1 MYNYK
6 AKLNRAVDGDTVNMT
21 IDLGFR
27 LFYTAN
33 CRLAGIN
40 APEMNTEEG
49 KKSKIALEMML
60 TDNYKLIDNLSD
72 FMYDIQSIGLD
83 KYGRPIVIIRHNGI
97 DINIEMI
104 KKGYAVKY
112 YQYGVFRNRIFR

>member
-6 AKLNRAVDGDTVNMT
+6 AIVNKVVDGDTVNLT

-27 LFYTAN
+27 LTYTAN

-40 APEMNTEEG
+40 APEINTEEG
-49 KKSKIALEMML
+49 KAAKDALRLMVGQGEE
-60 TDNYKLIDNLSD
+60 IDIIST
-72 FMYDIQSIGLD
+72 GLD
-83 KYGRPIVIIRHNGI
+83 KYGRPIVVIKYNGI

-104 KKGYAVKY
+104 KKGFAVKY
-112 YQYGVFRNRIFR
+112 

>member
-6 AKLNRAVDGDTVNMT
+6 AKVNRIIDGDTVNLT

-27 LFYTAN
+27 LTYTAN

-40 APEMNTEEG
+40 APELKNVDG
-49 KKSKIALEMML
+49 IVSHGVLSAL
-60 TDNYKLIDNLSD
+60 LSD
-72 FMYDIQSIGLD
+72 AKIVDIISTGLD
-83 KYGRPIVIIRHNGI
+83 KYGRPLVIIKYDGV

-104 KKGYAVKY
+104 KSGYAVKY
-112 YQYGVFRNRIFR
+112 

>member
-1 MYNYK
+1 MYIYK
-6 AKLNRAVDGDTVNMT
+6 AKFNRVIDGDTVNLT

-27 LFYTAN
+27 LTYTAN

-49 KKSKIALEMML
+49 KKSKIALLMML
-60 TDNYKLIDNLSD
+60 TDNYKLIDNLDD

-112 YQYGVFRNRIFR
+112 